1 MIRKNTQSLR
11 DIIKQVVKDQH
22 LESKLYETRVIN
34 IFPEVVCRG
43 ISSHTKNLFVKD
55 AVLYVQIDS
64 SVVRNELRL
73 MRQSLISRLNENLGK
88 DIIKDIVFR

>member
-34 IFPEVVCRG
+34 IFPEVVGRG
-43 ISSHTKNLFVKD
+43 ICSHTKNLFVKD

>member
-11 DIIKQVVKDQH
+11 DVLKQVVKDQN
-22 LESKLYETRVIN
+22 LENKLYETRVIN
-34 IFPEVVCRG
+34 AFPEVVGRG
-43 ISSHTKNLFVKD
+43 ISAHTKNLYVKD
-55 AVLYVQIDS
+55 EVLYVQIDS

-88 DIIKDIVFR
+88 NVIKDIIFR